1 MAWTFKDRYQPH
13 LTLSVDYDM
22 PPTLKRLGSTIDEF
36 IAYEKLEGEKAKRF
50 LNESDNFTILIIH
63 IALSSVYA
71 SYDENYSFDYSA
83 YAERI
88 RKNLIDVHPA
98 FAAKAFADCFCKIR
112 YEQSF
117 LTECVEDVEGDFVF
131 TGCED

>member
-1 MAWTFKDRYQPH
+1 MHWTFRDRYQPH
-13 LTLSVDYDM
+13 LSLNVDYDM
-22 PPTLKRLGSTIDEF
+22 PDTLKKLGSTVDEF
-36 IAYEKLEGEKAKRF
+36 KTYEKLEGREAERF
-50 LNESDNFTILIIH
+50 LNESEHFGVLIIH

-71 SYDENYSFDYSA
+71 AYDENCIFDYSA

-117 LTECVEDVEGDFVF
+117 LTDCVEDVTDDFVF

>member
-1 MAWTFKDRYQPH
+1 MHWTFTDRYQPH
-13 LTLSVDYDM
+13 LTISVDYNM
-22 PPTLKRLGSTIDEF
+22 PATLKKLGTTIEEF
-36 IAYEKLEGEKAKRF
+36 KAYEKLEGREAKRF
-50 LNESDNFTILIIH
+50 LEESENFTVLIIH
-63 IALSSVYA
+63 ISLSSVYA
-71 SYDENYSFDYSA
+71 VYDERYAFDYSA

-117 LTECVEDVEGDFVF
+117 LTEFNDECSETFLFNEY
-131 TGCED
+131 E

>member
-1 MAWTFKDRYQPH
+1 MHWTFTDRYQPH
-13 LTLSVDYDM
+13 LTLSIDYDM
-22 PPTLKRLGSTIDEF
+22 PDTLKRLGSTVEEF
-36 IAYEKLEGEKAKRF
+36 KAYEKLEGHEAERF
-50 LNESDNFTILIIH
+50 LNESENFGILIIH
-63 IALSSVYA
+63 IALSNVYA
-71 SYDENYSFDYSA
+71 VYDENYLFDYSA

-88 RKNLIDVHPA
+88 RKNLIDLHPA

-117 LTECVEDVEGDFVF
+117 LTECQDDVADDFVF